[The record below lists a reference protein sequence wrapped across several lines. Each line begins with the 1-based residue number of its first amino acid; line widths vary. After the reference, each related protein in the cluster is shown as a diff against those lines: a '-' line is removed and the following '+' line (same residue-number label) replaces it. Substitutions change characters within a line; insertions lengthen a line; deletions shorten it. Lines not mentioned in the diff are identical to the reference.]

1 MRCGRP
7 ERDGRNVHDS
17 TAVDES
23 IDLWWLVHKRDNNP
37 SHEDAISDCVEN
49 SSLKIDNG

>member
-1 MRCGRP
+1 VTVEATNG
-7 ERDGRNVHDS
+7 D

-23 IDLWWLVHKRDNNP
+23 IEVSWLVTYTSDNNP

-49 SSLKIDNG
+49 SSLTIDNG